1 MHTDLTNLVAL
12 IVPLKSVRGH
22 ESLFTVQCPC
32 PRSRGEIK
40 RRARGRDREK
50 RRETVRGT
58 ERDGEA
64 DGREEEKD
72 REQEEER
79 DRQRDRGRDSWGQ
92 RVRER
97 QKGSHTW
104 R

>member
-50 RRETVRGT
+50 RRQEDVR
-58 ERDGEA
+58 
-64 DGREEEKD
+64 
-72 REQEEER
+72 
-79 DRQRDRGRDSWGQ
+79 
-92 RVRER
+92 
-97 QKGSHTW
+97 
-104 R
+104 